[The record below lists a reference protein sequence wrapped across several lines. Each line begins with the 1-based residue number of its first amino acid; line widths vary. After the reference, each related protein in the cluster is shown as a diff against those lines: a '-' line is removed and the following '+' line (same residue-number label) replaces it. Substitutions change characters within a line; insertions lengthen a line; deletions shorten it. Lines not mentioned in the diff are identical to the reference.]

1 MVRTLSP
8 YKDYSSLLRWQAN
21 LCVYIATM
29 DLCRQRYVVI
39 FVSVQLILLLMKIM
53 LVVCGFIRTFRAVN
67 VSLLLLKILV
77 VCK

>member
-1 MVRTLSP
+1 
-8 YKDYSSLLRWQAN
+8 
-21 LCVYIATM
+21 
-29 DLCRQRYVVI
+29 VI

-53 LVVCGFIRTFRAVN
+53 LVVCGFNRTFRAAN

>member
-21 LCVYIATM
+21 LCVYIETM

-53 LVVCGFIRTFRAVN
+53 LVVCGFNRTFRAAN